1 MSTPSRMTIA
11 WDRLDQMGLL
21 PQDSSVV
28 EPPPITTIAWTP
40 LLGPTIFD
48 YDPSDFVI
56 TPGGGEEVV
65 VTPPPTEG
73 GGGGG
78 TPPGGESGTGTG
90 TGSGTP
96 PAGETGT
103 GGGGGPAPH
112 YGHPQLKLTHRRTV
126 KLFLKDGF
134 FVDIDVTAPAHVR
147 AVLQTKAKGAKGK
160 VQTFNLTKVLN
171 TEVGADGGKVTLQPS
186 RAGRMALSK
195 VKGQISAT
203 LVLVVNYGNGQ
214 KPVQMSQHV
223 SIVG

>member
-21 PQDSSVV
+21 PEDSSVV

-40 LLGPTIFD
+40 LLGPTILD

-73 GGGGG
+73 GGG
-78 TPPGGESGTGTG
+78 TPPGGESGTG
-90 TGSGTP
+90 
-96 PAGETGT
+96 GETGT
-103 GGGGGPAPH
+103 GGGGGAPAPH
-112 YGHPQLKLTHRRTV
+112 YGHPQLKLAHRRTV

-134 FVDIDVTAPAHVR
+134 SVDIDVTAPAHVR

>member
-56 TPGGGEEVV
+56 TPGGGEEVA
-65 VTPPPTEG
+65 TT
-73 GGGGG
+73 
-78 TPPGGESGTGTG
+78 
-90 TGSGTP
+90 TP
-96 PAGETGT
+96 PAE
-103 GGGGGPAPH
+103 GGSPPAGGSPEPPPH
-112 YGHPQLKLTHRRTV
+112 YGRPHLTIAHRRSV

-134 FVDIDVTAPAHVR
+134 FVDVHTTAPAHVR
-147 AVLQTKAKGAKGK
+147 AVLETKAKGAKGK
-160 VQTFNLTKVLN
+160 THILNLTKVLN
-171 TEVGADGGKVTLQPS
+171 TEVGGGEGKLTLHPS
-186 RAGRMALSK
+186 RGGRMSLHK
-195 VKGQISAT
+195 LKGSTSAT
-203 LVLVVNYGNGQ
+203 LVVVVNYGNGQ
-214 KPVQMSQHV
+214 KPVQLKQHV

>member
-48 YDPSDFVI
+48 YDPSGFVI

-73 GGGGG
+73 GGG
-78 TPPGGESGTGTG
+78 TPPVGETGTG
-90 TGSGTP
+90 GGTP

-103 GGGGGPAPH
+103 GGGGGPSPH

-195 VKGQISAT
+195 VKGQVSAT

>member
-65 VTPPPTEG
+65 VTPPP
-73 GGGGG
+73 
-78 TPPGGESGTGTG
+78 GESGGG
-90 TGSGTP
+90 GTP

-103 GGGGGPAPH
+103 GGGTPPGNGSPAPS
-112 YGHPQLKLTHRRTV
+112 YGHPHLSLAHRRTV
-126 KLFLKDGF
+126 KLFLKDGLL
-134 FVDIDVTAPAHVR
+134 VDVGVTAPAHVR

-186 RAGRMALSK
+186 RAGRMALAK
-195 VKGQISAT
+195 VKGPISAT

-214 KPVQMSQHV
+214 KPVQMKQHV

>member
-1 MSTPSRMTIA
+1 MTIP
-11 WDRLDQMGLL
+11 WDRLDQMALL

-28 EPPPITTIAWTP
+28 IPPPLTTIAWTP
-40 LLGPTIFD
+40 LLGPTLFE
-48 YDPSDFVI
+48 PAFVEHES

-65 VTPPPTEG
+65 VTPPPTEVG
-73 GGGGG
+73 A
-78 TPPGGESGTGTG
+78 
-90 TGSGTP
+90 TP

-103 GGGGGPAPH
+103 AGGTPPAGGAPAPE
-112 YGHPQLKLTHRRTV
+112 YGHPHLSMTHRRTV

-134 FVDIDVTAPAHVR
+134 LVDIGVTAPAHVR
-147 AVLQTKAKGAKGK
+147 AVLETKAKGRKGK

-171 TEVGADGGKVTLQPS
+171 AKVGADGGKVTLHPS

-203 LVLVVNYGNGQ
+203 LVVVVNYGNGQ
-214 KPVQMSQHV
+214 KPFQLKQHV

>member
-11 WDRLDQMGLL
+11 WDRLDQMALL

-28 EPPPITTIAWTP
+28 IPPPITTIAWTP

-73 GGGGG
+73 GGGTGG
-78 TPPGGESGTGTG
+78 
-90 TGSGTP
+90 GTP

-103 GGGGGPAPH
+103 GGGPAPH
-112 YGHPQLKLTHRRTV
+112 YGHPHLSLTHRRTV

-171 TEVGADGGKVTLQPS
+171 AKVGADGGKVTLQPS

-195 VKGQISAT
+195 VKGSVSAT

>member
-11 WDRLDQMGLL
+11 WDRLDQMALL

-56 TPGGGEEVV
+56 TPGGGGEVV

-73 GGGGG
+73 G
-78 TPPGGESGTGTG
+78 S
-90 TGSGTP
+90 P
-96 PAGETGT
+96 PAGGSPE
-103 GGGGGPAPH
+103 PPPH
-112 YGHPQLKLTHRRTV
+112 YGRPHLTIAHRRSV

-134 FVDIDVTAPAHVR
+134 FVDVHTTAPAHVR
-147 AVLQTKAKGAKGK
+147 AVLETKAKGAKGK
-160 VQTFNLTKVLN
+160 THTLNLTKVLN
-171 TEVGADGGKVTLQPS
+171 TEVGSGERKLTLHPS
-186 RAGRMALSK
+186 RGGRMSLHK
-195 VKGQISAT
+195 LKGSISAT
-203 LVLVVNYGNGQ
+203 LEVVVNYGNGQ
-214 KPVQMSQHV
+214 KPVRLKQHV

>member
-11 WDRLDQMGLL
+11 WDRLDQMALL

-65 VTPPPTEG
+65 TTAPPAEG
-73 GGGGG
+73 GS
-78 TPPGGESGTGTG
+78 P
-90 TGSGTP
+90 P
-96 PAGETGT
+96 PAGSPE
-103 GGGGGPAPH
+103 PPH
-112 YGHPQLKLTHRRTV
+112 YGRPHLTIAHRRSV

-134 FVDIDVTAPAHVR
+134 FVDVHTTAPAHVR
-147 AVLQTKAKGAKGK
+147 AVLETKAKGAKGK
-160 VQTFNLTKVLN
+160 THTLNLTKVLN
-171 TEVGADGGKVTLQPS
+171 TEVGSGERKLTLHPS
-186 RAGRMALSK
+186 RGGRMSLHK
-195 VKGQISAT
+195 LKGSISAT
-203 LVLVVNYGNGQ
+203 LEVVVNYGNGQ
-214 KPVQMSQHV
+214 KPVRLKQHV